1 MEIIVGTTEFELE
14 QLTAVAIGK
23 FDGVHLG
30 HRRLLEE
37 IIEKKS
43 EGLAACVFTFD
54 PAPAVLFGISD
65 GKELS
70 TKEEKRLLF
79 EKMGIDILIEFPLTE
94 KTAATSPEDFVQN
107 ILCGQMNAKYIAAG
121 TDLSF
126 GARGAGNAALL
137 EKMALELG
145 FSVKT
150 IEKVTVDDIEVSSTY
165 IRSKVEE
172 GVLDVAERFLGMPYM
187 VSGRVA
193 HGNRIGRTLGFPTVN
208 VIPSASKLLP
218 PNGVYYSE
226 VFYSGRRY
234 RAISNVGCKPT
245 ITDEKIMGVES
256 YLYDFDKD
264 IYGEEIEVYLYEFKR
279 PERQFESLEALKAQL
294 EEDIR
299 AGALWQ
305 RKIKT
310 M

>member
-14 QLTAVAIGK
+14 QPTAVAIGK

-37 IIEKKS
+37 IIEKKK

-70 TKEEKRLLF
+70 TREEKRLLF
-79 EKMGIDILIEFPLTE
+79 ERMGIDILIEFPLTKE
-94 KTAATSPEDFVQN
+94 TAAIKPEVFVQD
-107 ILCGQMNAKYIAAG
+107 ILWGQMNAQYIAAG

-126 GARGAGNAALL
+126 GAGGAGDGVLL
-137 EKMALELG
+137 EKMAPELG
-145 FSVKT
+145 FTVKT
-150 IEKVTVDDIEVSSTY
+150 IEKVAVGDIEVSSTY

-172 GVLDVAERFLGMPYM
+172 GAMDVAEKFLGMAYM
-187 VSGRVA
+187 VSGTVA

-208 VIPSASKLLP
+208 VMPPDSKLLP

-226 VFYSGRRY
+226 VVWGGRRY

-245 ITDEKIMGVES
+245 VTNEKVMGVES
-256 YLYDFDKD
+256 YLYDFEQE
-264 IYGEEIEVYLYEFKR
+264 IYGAEVEVYLYEFKR
-279 PERQFESLEALKAQL
+279 PEKQFANLEALKAQL
-294 EEDIR
+294 KEDIR
-299 AGALWQ
+299 AGALWR
-305 RKIKT
+305 RKN
-310 M
+310 